1 MLDWLIVGGGV
12 HGTYASHRLTQ
23 PGCFERSRVRVLDPE
38 SEPLA
43 RWNHCTENAGVDY
56 LRSPAVHHLDVDP
69 QSLFRFAA
77 SHEGRALADWAAPYS
92 RPGFALFQRHT
103 RSVVDRA
110 RLRDLR
116 VLGRARSLERCR
128 HGWRI
133 ETEEGALDARRVLLC
148 IGLSDQPELP
158 AWAAQARRAGAPVH
172 HLFERGFLR
181 RSIPA
186 KSRVLVIGGGLS
198 AAQAAL
204 ALRWGS
210 PGAVTLLARHAPR
223 VQQFDTDSCWNGPKC
238 LAAFEAERDPFAR
251 RTRIAAARRRGTLP
265 AEVARQLAACAR
277 SGSLLVQRGEVKQLV
292 NDERGW
298 IARLVDARELSLDHV
313 VLATGFNQHRPGGDW
328 LDAAIER
335 ESLPL
340 APCGA
345 PSVDATLRWSDGL
358 YVTGSLAELEVGPVA
373 RNLAGVR
380 MAMERVVSAA

>member
-38 SEPLA
+38 PEPLA
-43 RWNHCTENAGVDY
+43 RWNHCTENAAVDY
-56 LRSPAVHHLDVDP
+56 LRSPGVHHLDVEP

-77 SHEGRALADWAAPYS
+77 SREGRALADWAAPYS
-92 RPGFALFQRHT
+92 RPGFALFQQHT

-116 VLGRARSLERCR
+116 VVGRARRLERR
-128 HGWRI
+128 GKGWRI
-133 ETEEGALDARRVLLC
+133 ETEAGALDARRVLLC
-148 IGLSDQPELP
+148 LGLSEQPELP
-158 AWAAQARRAGAPVH
+158 AWAAQARLAGAPVR

-186 KSRVLVIGGGLS
+186 GARVLVIGGGLS

-204 ALRWGS
+204 ALRWS
-210 PGAVTLLARHAPR
+210 SNGAVTLLARHAPR
-223 VQQFDTDSCWNGPKC
+223 VQQFDTDACWNGPKC
-238 LAAFEAERDPFAR
+238 LAAFEAERDPCAR
-251 RTRIAAARRRGTLP
+251 RARIAAARRRGTLP
-265 AEVARQLAACAR
+265 PEVARRLAAGAR
-277 SGSLLVQRGEVKQLV
+277 SGSLVVRRGEVKQLV
-292 NDERGW
+292 HDERGW
-298 IARLVDARELSLDHV
+298 IAQLVDAQELSLDHV

-340 APCGA
+340 APCGT
-345 PSVDATLRWSDGL
+345 PSVDAALRWSDGL
-358 YVTGSLAELEVGPVA
+358 FVTGSMAELEVGPVA
-373 RNLAGVR
+373 RNLAGARV
-380 MAMERVVSAA
+380 AMERIMSAA